1 MKRGNQQETTSLNI
15 NLKTISKSYLLEL
28 IEASQEPAQIRIV
41 NQYITDKANFTTT
54 RKLFGVFEES
64 S

>member
-28 IEASQEPAQIRIV
+28 IEASQEPTQIRIV